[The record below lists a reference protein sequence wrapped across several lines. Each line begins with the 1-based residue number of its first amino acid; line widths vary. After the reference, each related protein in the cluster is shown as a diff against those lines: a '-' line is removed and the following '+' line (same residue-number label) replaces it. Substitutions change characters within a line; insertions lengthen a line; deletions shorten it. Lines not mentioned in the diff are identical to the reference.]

1 MLLWTGLRRLGTLSS
16 AIGRPVLSGELGRR
30 LGKGEVVTGNFSIRG
45 LFGSAYQL
53 LKFNSHVRIGTR
65 IFGGFALVLA
75 LIVAVS
81 TLGYLGLNAIET
93 QLTAYQAI
101 TDNAARLLQIDRDYT
116 ELRRN
121 TIAFSLLGDPQLV
134 DRIHDLQKSVHS
146 QIEEV
151 EARLVIP
158 EVKERITKIGNTFDQ
173 LVKSQDLALQK
184 AQQRD
189 KLTAELTKQGED
201 LHKILTTIR
210 DTAMDHKDPATAAQ
224 AGIAQDILMKVRLDA
239 AQSVTKLDQK
249 LTDAVEE
256 EMGELTP
263 ALDRITTVTKDDDQ
277 LSRMQDVSL
286 ALPQYRQ
293 VFEDTIAAIREIDRL
308 RVQVNAKISNEIS
321 EELEAIR
328 ATQRDKLLENR
339 EKIAATSSSTITQ
352 SMTVAGI
359 AVLTGALLA
368 WLIGRGITRPVA
380 AMTNAMTKLA
390 GGDTSVAI
398 PARQNT
404 DEIGEMARA
413 VQVFKD
419 NMVETERLRAEQEEQ
434 KRRAEAEQRR
444 ATLAMADDF
453 EAAVGAIVHGVSS
466 QANELQSTAQ
476 LMSATAE
483 ETERQSTAVAAA
495 SEQASTNVQT
505 VASAAEELS
514 SSIAEIG
521 RQVATS
527 ADITARAVDDTRRT
541 NDQIHGLAEAAQSI
555 GDVVK
560 LISDIASQTDLLAL
574 NATIEAARAGE
585 AGRGFAVV
593 ASEVKSLANQT
604 AKATEEIRTKIAE
617 MQVATGR
624 SVDAVKDIGETI
636 TRINEIATTIAS
648 AVEQQGAATR
658 EIARN
663 VQQAS
668 CGTADVSK
676 NIGAVTKAANDTGLA
691 SNQVLGTAGQLAEQ
705 ADALKSQVETFL
717 ANIRAA

>member
-1 MLLWTGLRRLGTLSS
+1 MSLRAPRSGSVALRLALTS
-16 AIGRPVLSGELGRR
+16 AIS
-30 LGKGEVVTGNFSIRG
+30 
-45 LFGSAYQL
+45 
-53 LKFNSHVRIGTR
+53 
-65 IFGGFALVLA
+65 
-75 LIVAVS
+75 AVS
-81 TLGYLGLNAIET
+81 FLILIGAVWSQLGSLARETDAALSTRAPELRDAIEA
-93 QLTAYQAI
+93 QLHFSDAAINEKNVLLSVGDADAIRKYADLYRNEIAKAKAIIASLKKQVHKPESLSLLDEFGAAVDERAANTEEVFKLATAGDVHGAAELSQVKGK
-101 TDNAARLLQIDRDYT
+101 AARLKAL
-116 ELRRN
+116 
-121 TIAFSLLGDPQLV
+121 AASKQLV
-134 DRIHDLQKSVHS
+134 NAFEADMSATRASVAS
-146 QIEEV
+146 LASFI
-151 EARLVIP
+151 VI
-158 EVKERITKIGNTFDQ
+158 VAA
-173 LVKSQDLALQK
+173 V
-184 AQQRD
+184 
-189 KLTAELTKQGED
+189 
-201 LHKILTTIR
+201 
-210 DTAMDHKDPATAAQ
+210 TAALGF
-224 AGIAQDILMKVRLDA
+224 AVLLAALYWIGYRRIARPIA
-239 AQSVTKLDQK
+239 A
-249 LTDAVEE
+249 LTRA
-256 EMGELTP
+256 M
-263 ALDRITTVTKDDDQ
+263 
-277 LSRMQDVSL
+277 SSL
-286 ALPQYRQ
+286 ASG
-293 VFEDTIAAIREIDRL
+293 D
-308 RVQVNAKISNEIS
+308 
-321 EELEAIR
+321 LETPIPVHR
-328 ATQRDKLLENR
+328 AN
-339 EKIAATSSSTITQ
+339 
-352 SMTVAGI
+352 
-359 AVLTGALLA
+359 
-368 WLIGRGITRPVA
+368 
-380 AMTNAMTKLA
+380 
-390 GGDTSVAI
+390 
-398 PARQNT
+398 
-404 DEIGEMARA
+404 DEIGEMARTLA
-413 VQVFKD
+413 VFKQNAVD
-419 NMVETERLRAEQEEQ
+419 ARRLGADQRDEQE
-434 KRRAEAEQRR
+434 RREARR
-444 ATLAMADDF
+444 QAIETHIHSF
-453 EAAVGAIVHGVSS
+453 EASVGDALQMVGS
-466 QANELQSTAQ
+466 AAGELQSTAQ